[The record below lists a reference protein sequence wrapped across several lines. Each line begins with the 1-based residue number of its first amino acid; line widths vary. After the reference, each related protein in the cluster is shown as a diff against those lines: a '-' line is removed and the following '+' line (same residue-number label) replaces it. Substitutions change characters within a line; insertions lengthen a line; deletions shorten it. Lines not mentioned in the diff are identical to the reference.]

1 VRDNRK
7 GGRCVVTKT
16 TALRTSIDNASGR
29 SRILNG
35 QSKPQHGATSIH
47 PLLRLQQRIGNR
59 AVARSV
65 QARLQSQPHN
75 PTSQGQ
81 GTRKAELEFHS
92 ALHFNRTFS
101 GFSPTAEP
109 EEGGYGILWWSVWN
123 TGWTGAPE
131 HTNRLTIY
139 NANVCSGCRKQEDE
153 LSRNEIPGPA
163 IVSGAER
170 GKSDYENA
178 VLVGPLS
185 AGHYEAYVELDVQ
198 NQVEEINEDNNTAFL
213 IFSIRPG
220 KDSESASEGTA
231 QSGDLIQ
238 RQPKSDGPSVRD
250 VPILLEKL
258 ELDVGDNLLD
268 YGHHLYRAATLYRD
282 DPDALK
288 EALGRY
294 ALGANVLKDTYRF
307 LGFKADTAGKLA
319 VGTGIVTK
327 GVTLLRAG
335 ELTLDFQVD
344 IGHGVK
350 FETNLSLGVNPKDLT
365 EVRKAE
371 VHFGLVRR
379 F

>member
-1 VRDNRK
+1 ML
-7 GGRCVVTKT
+7 T
-16 TALRTSIDNASGR
+16 
-29 SRILNG
+29 G
-35 QSKPQHGATSIH
+35 QSKPQHGATSVH

-65 QARLQSQPHN
+65 QAALQTQPN
-75 PTSQGQ
+75 SSSQGQ
-81 GTRKAELEFHS
+81 KPRKPELEFHS
-92 ALHFNRTFS
+92 ALHFISKFS

-123 TGWTGAPE
+123 TGWRSAPE

-139 NANVCSGCRKQEDE
+139 NARLCSGCRKQEDE
-153 LSRNEIPGPA
+153 LSRSDTLGPA
-163 IVSGAER
+163 IVSGVEQ

-185 AGHYEAYVELDVQ
+185 AGRYEAFVELDVH
-198 NQVEEINEDNNTAFL
+198 NQVDEINEDNNTAFL
-213 IFSIRPG
+213 NFSIRPA
-220 KDSESASEGTA
+220 KDSESASEGTVPG
-231 QSGDLIQ
+231 GDLIQ
-238 RQPKSDGPSVRD
+238 REPKSDGPSVRD

-258 ELDVGDNLLD
+258 ELDVGNNLRD
-268 YGHHLYRAATLYRD
+268 YGHHLYRAATLFRD
-282 DPDALK
+282 DPEALK
-288 EALGRY
+288 EAFGRY

-307 LGFKADTAGKLA
+307 FGFKADTAGKLA

-327 GVTLLRAG
+327 GVTLLSTG

-344 IGHGVK
+344 IGRGVK
-350 FETNLSLGVNPKDLT
+350 FETNLNLGLNRKDLT
-365 EVRKAE
+365 DVRKAE